1 MQTLL
6 SFICLLMLYLG
17 FSATLGILMRTFSQ
31 NGRITRFVFL
41 AFVIFPYAIALP
53 WELSF
58 KIIAWV
64 LGIVVTFA
72 FYRQSLNSISRQWLE
87 KFSLIYFCL
96 LMVLVSAWSLFYEGQ
111 SILWLTALA
120 LLAGIACAI
129 RIFRPG
135 VI

>member
-1 MQTLL
+1 MSSLL

-17 FSATLGILMRTFSQ
+17 FSATLGILMRTLSQ

-53 WELSF
+53 WELYF

-64 LGIVVTFA
+64 LGVVVTFV
-72 FYRQSLNSISRQWLE
+72 FFKQYPNPLSRQWLE
-87 KFSLIYFCL
+87 RFALIYYCL
-96 LMVLVSAWSLFYEGQ
+96 LMLFVSGWSLFYEGQ
-111 SILWLTALA
+111 SILWMTTLA

-129 RIFRPG
+129 RIFRPR